1 MIDVDLPSL
10 TTINS
15 GGNNF
20 CHPRS
25 VTLESNYNY
34 YVKLFKDIPNNCL
47 KIFQILKVPELITL
61 HSIIFDYYPF
71 RVWLLNIISFI
82 DVAPALAD
90 LVK

>member
-34 YVKLFKDIPNNCL
+34 YVKLFKDIPNLESARINNSAFNHIRL
-47 KIFQILKVPELITL
+47 L
-61 HSIIFDYYPF
+61 SI
-71 RVWLLNIISFI
+71 SSM
-82 DVAPALAD
+82 VA
-90 LVK
+90 